1 MNILDDQFII
11 KKVEGIMSLAD
22 CQLIFYDL
30 RRNSDI
36 FPLKYVSRCYFL
48 ISFILTYRKEILIW
62 PIILKDSYRI
72 KVFIFHYPLSY
83 SFYVYNTLLH
93 YADKMGGGGVRN
105 CDLELFCFFILYDCV
120 FVIFFTWPKLERGTY
135 YFYSHLIAYKSVTW
149 EHVISKNA
157 EKCSLSSNL
166 RWKRK

>member
-1 MNILDDQFII
+1 M
-11 KKVEGIMSLAD
+11 
-22 CQLIFYDL
+22 
-30 RRNSDI
+30 
-36 FPLKYVSRCYFL
+36 
-48 ISFILTYRKEILIW
+48 
-62 PIILKDSYRI
+62 
-72 KVFIFHYPLSY
+72 
-83 SFYVYNTLLH
+83 
-93 YADKMGGGGVRN
+93 RN

-166 RWKRK
+166 RWKRKWGLINNLCHRMKYKSLQKIRCFPTFDSVSFIFSSQYTPDCHSFSFHHSSLPSNWIIGQSLKWWWRKILPEF